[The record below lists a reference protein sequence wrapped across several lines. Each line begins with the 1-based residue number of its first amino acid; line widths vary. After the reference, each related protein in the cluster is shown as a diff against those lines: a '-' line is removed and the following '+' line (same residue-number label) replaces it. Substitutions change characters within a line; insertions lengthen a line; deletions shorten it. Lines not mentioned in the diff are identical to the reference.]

1 MSQTIWQRYG
11 RSVSVA
17 ANYAL
22 HWLEMTGWNAHRSLL
37 CQNIVCYEGAF
48 HMEKHKIYQ
57 LFFSPL
63 AVGLNDDLGLRN
75 VLAKLTIKS

>member
-1 MSQTIWQRYG
+1 MIDTNLGEPCVFILARLQYCVYG

-37 CQNIVCYEGAF
+37 CQNIVCYEGAL
-48 HMEKHKIYQ
+48 HMGSTWKNTK
-57 LFFSPL
+57 
-63 AVGLNDDLGLRN
+63 
-75 VLAKLTIKS
+75 